1 MRKTTRQLQHSK
13 SSKVQVGTGAPSN
26 TEGQSGDLTLRLTKS
41 GIKLFAKFRDKWY
54 LVGQGNLNQ
63 LGGDKEDKLFSD
75 NKEKITTIS
84 KKGKVEVKDK
94 AELRLFPWSI
104 QSKKFSGGW
113 ATAEKG
119 LVFEQLDKSQS
130 FSIFESGEIV
140 FQENNSALYP
150 QFTLKNTQNSQGGPW
165 LNFYHDDADPTLTA
179 SGIGQINFDG
189 NNDAGERISYAI
201 IQSDIKDVADG
212 DERGNLSLYVADEA
226 GDTTTGILI
235 QGQPSSANYIKL
247 TNADVI
253 VSATKKLRLD
263 GSPTGDTYIEETS
276 ADILDFYVG
285 NANVIKITEDTADKV
300 EINGADLE
308 IDATQKLYLD
318 GGGNTYITEASADVL
333 AMYSGGNNV
342 FAAIG
347 GTDTSILAQRTVHIT
362 PDGTGGGGGYI
373 GLNGNTVIPTT
384 KKLYLDSGTDTYIH
398 EVSADALDFVVGG
411 ITMLHLDEA
420 NGQIDIA
427 ADAIRLTDEDGS
439 AYSGSVE
446 SAIQTKAQIDAAR
459 VTHKTEVSLSQ
470 AECTALHSTEITLV
484 AAQGA
489 NQVVIPTSVICFVDR
504 AATQTSSAV
513 EAFVGWNGANT
524 LGTTL
529 LFVRRFM
536 WNEGGD
542 RIIQLTRINE
552 IGQSL
557 TAGDNQPVTIK
568 LDSAIT
574 TDSFTGMKVVT
585 TYHVYDNS

>member
-1 MRKTTRQLQHSK
+1 
-13 SSKVQVGTGAPSN
+13 
-26 TEGQSGDLTLRLTKS
+26 
-41 GIKLFAKFRDKWY
+41 
-54 LVGQGNLNQ
+54 
-63 LGGDKEDKLFSD
+63 
-75 NKEKITTIS
+75 
-84 KKGKVEVKDK
+84 
-94 AELRLFPWSI
+94 
-104 QSKKFSGGW
+104 
-113 ATAEKG
+113 
-119 LVFEQLDKSQS
+119 
-130 FSIFESGEIV
+130 
-140 FQENNSALYP
+140 
-150 QFTLKNTQNSQGGPW
+150 
-165 LNFYHDDADPTLTA
+165 
-179 SGIGQINFDG
+179 
-189 NNDAGERISYAI
+189 
-201 IQSDIKDVADG
+201 
-212 DERGNLSLYVADEA
+212 
-226 GDTTTGILI
+226 
-235 QGQPSSANYIKL
+235 
-247 TNADVI
+247 
-253 VSATKKLRLD
+253 
-263 GSPTGDTYIEETS
+263 
-276 ADILDFYVG
+276 
-285 NANVIKITEDTADKV
+285 
-300 EINGADLE
+300 
-308 IDATQKLYLD
+308 
-318 GGGNTYITEASADVL
+318 
-333 AMYSGGNNV
+333 MYSGGNNV

-398 EVSADALDFVVGG
+398 EVSADALDFVVGN
-411 ITMLHLDEA
+411 ITMLHL
-420 NGQIDIA
+420 G
-427 ADAIRLTDEDGS
+427 T
-439 AYSGSVE
+439 AYTGSVE